1 MESIIE
7 SKKQHSQT
15 ISDSVTAIQLS
26 FGDNQIQQLI
36 HRLEEPNS
44 QIQQLSSKILRHNQ
58 LKQLK
63 QQHQTAEAAAAAAAS
78 SEEKTS
84 RLKLRHAIFSSTI
97 DIYLNSSVHGLPHI
111 FRTKRT
117 SFKIIWIILLISSC
131 CICICSF

>member
-7 SKKQHSQT
+7 SKKQNSQT

-63 QQHQTAEAAAAAAAS
+63 QQHQTAEAAAAAS

-84 RLKLRHAIFSSTI
+84 RVTLRHAIFSSTI
-97 DIYLNSSVHGLPHI
+97 DIFLNSSVHGLPHI
-111 FRTKRT
+111 LRTKRT